1 MRCRKESVN
10 DLKRGRKGKVEEYL
24 LLGIRSLMIELS
36 FLNALF
42 ETVTNHREEGNSEP
56 IQ

>member
-42 ETVTNHREEGNSEP
+42 ETDKS
-56 IQ
+56 